1 MDIIKGFPATSN
13 KNYHLNVTNLLKHG
27 ARNFGR
33 QEIVSRKHDGSL
45 FRYTYKDAYERTRC
59 LADSLKTLGINVGDR
74 VGVLAWNTHENYEI
88 YFGVPGTGAVMLL
101 LNLRL
106 SPQELAYIIN
116 HSEAKTIFVDETL
129 LDIAETIAP
138 LCKSVKG
145 YVIITNK
152 DLASISTELK
162 PVYIYEELL
171 KKANSDYKF
180 PILDETSAYSACYT
194 TGTTGKP
201 KGVYNS
207 HREIY
212 LQAMMYAANASFTV
226 NDCIF
231 QIVPMYH
238 VLAWGTLQAAT
249 MSGAKLVLPGKYSLE
264 KVNEL
269 VDILIYEKVTVFN
282 GATAFIMP
290 MLEYI
295 RELEQKPD
303 FSTVKFVCGASEPPV
318 EMMKGYKEM
327 TGAEVIHT
335 YGATEAQAVVTIN
348 LSKPWLETELSDDE
362 KWDLKRKQGYV
373 VVGLDVKIVDSNGV
387 ELPHNGEKV
396 GEVLIRGPWITNSYY
411 NATDIENQ
419 FTEDG
424 FWKSGDVGS
433 IDSEGYLKITDR
445 LKDVIKSGGE
455 WISSID
461 LENCITSHPSVLEAA
476 VVGIRHPKWQERPLA
491 LVIQRKTVTKEELL
505 KYLTNSFAKWQL
517 PDEIIFIDII
527 PKTSIGKI
535 DKKEIREIYQTFYEK
550 NC

>member
-13 KNYHLNVTNLLKHG
+13 TIYQLNITNLLKHG
-27 ARNFGR
+27 ARNFGK

-45 FRYTYKDAYERTRC
+45 FRYTYKDAYERAQR
-59 LADSLKTLGINVGDR
+59 LADSLKSLGITVGDR

-101 LNLRL
+101 LNLKL

-116 HSEAKTIFVDETL
+116 HSEAKIIFVDETL

-152 DLASISTELK
+152 HLASISTELK

-171 KKANSDYKF
+171 KKANSNYKF

-231 QIVPMYH
+231 QIVPMFH

-269 VDILIYEKVTVFN
+269 IDILIHEKVTVFN

-303 FSTVKFVCGASEPPV
+303 FSTVKFVCGASEPSV
-318 EMMKGYKEM
+318 EMMKGYKEI
-327 TGAEVIHT
+327 TGAEVIQT
-335 YGATEAQAVVTIN
+335 YGSTEGQAVVTIN
-348 LSKPWLETELSDDE
+348 LSKPWLETELSEEE
-362 KWDLKRKQGYV
+362 KWNLKRKQGYV

-387 ELPHNGEKV
+387 ELPQNGEEV
-396 GEVLIRGPWITNSYY
+396 GELLIRGPWVTNSYY

-424 FWKSGDVGS
+424 YWKSGDVGS

-476 VVGIRHPKWQERPLA
+476 VVGIHHPKWQERPLA
-491 LVIQRKTVTKEELL
+491 LVIQRKKITKEKIL
-505 KYLTNSFAKWQL
+505 KYLTKSFAKWQL
-517 PDEIIFIDII
+517 PDEIIFTDKI

-535 DKKEIREIYQTFYEK
+535 DKKVIRKEYQTFYEEK
-550 NC
+550 S

>member
-13 KNYHLNVTNLLKHG
+13 KNYQLNVTNLLKHG

-45 FRYTYKDAYERTRC
+45 FRYTYKDAYERTQR
-59 LADSLKTLGINVGDR
+59 LADSLKSLGITVGDR

-88 YFGVPGTGAVMLL
+88 YFGIPGTGAVMLL

-116 HSEAKTIFVDETL
+116 HSEAKIIFVDETL

-138 LCKSVKG
+138 LCKSVNR
-145 YVIITNK
+145 YVVITNK
-152 DLASISTELK
+152 KPTSISTELE
-162 PVYIYEELL
+162 PVYMYEELL
-171 KKANSDYKF
+171 RKAS
-180 PILDETSAYSACYT
+180 PIYEWPNLDETSAYSACYT

-201 KGVYNS
+201 KGVYSS

-212 LQAMMYAANASFTV
+212 LQAMMYAANAGFSV

-231 QIVPMYH
+231 QIVPMFH

-249 MSGAKLVLPGKYSLE
+249 MSGAKLVLPGKYSLDSM
-264 KVNEL
+264 NEL
-269 VDILIYEKVTVFN
+269 VQVLIHEKVTVFN

-318 EMMKGYKEM
+318 EIMKGYKEI
-327 TGAEVIHT
+327 TGAEVIQT
-335 YGATEAQAVVTIN
+335 YGSTECQAVATIN
-348 LSKPWLETELSDDE
+348 LSKPWLETELSEEE
-362 KWDLKRKQGYV
+362 KWNLKRKQGYI

-387 ELPHNGEKV
+387 ELPHNGEEV

-411 NATDIENQ
+411 NATEIENQ

-424 FWKSGDVGS
+424 YWKSGDVGS

-461 LENCITSHPSVLEAA
+461 LENCITSHSSVLEAA

-491 LVIQRKTVTKEELL
+491 IVIQRKTVTKEELL
-505 KYLTNSFAKWQL
+505 KYLANSFAKWQL
-517 PDEIIFIDII
+517 PDEIIFTDKI

-535 DKKEIREIYQTFYEK
+535 DKKEIREIYQSFYE
-550 NC
+550 NNR